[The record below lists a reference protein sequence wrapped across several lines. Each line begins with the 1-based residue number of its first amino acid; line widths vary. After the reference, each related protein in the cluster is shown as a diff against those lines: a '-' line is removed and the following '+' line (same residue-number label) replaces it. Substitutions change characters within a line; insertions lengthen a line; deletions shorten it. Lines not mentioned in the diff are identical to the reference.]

1 MYINT
6 IARLIDCLTLQ
17 VANLGMYLNEVGA
30 TVADVTRAT
39 QHLKV
44 VEDIIAYCELYDAN
58 KKTAFGI
65 KDLIINGPVG
75 ETVAVIPATPTYD
88 HPVGT
93 ISGIMA
99 FTNSKNRVFEEG
111 PGYNDEIGTAIGIVV
126 ASPSSPDPGTVQPTL
141 TFEAAQNG
149 GYAYAFII
157 GNRGESTF
165 WRLYTAPINS
175 SNWTQAESGTG
186 KTGEGTGT
194 PTTPGQPMQLQARAL
209 LYKNNEPYGVYSAIQ
224 LVTLTP

>member
-1 MYINT
+1 MVIRT
-6 IARLIDCLTLQ
+6 VARLIDCLTLQ

-58 KKTAFGI
+58 KKTSFGI

-75 ETVAVIPATPTYD
+75 ETVPEIPATPTYD

-126 ASPSSPDPGTVQPTL
+126 ASPSAPDPGTVQATL
-141 TFEAAQNG
+141 TIEAAQNG

-157 GNRGESTF
+157 GNRGQSTF
-165 WRLYTAPINS
+165 WRLYTAPVGS
-175 SNWTQAESGTG
+175 TTWTEAGSGTI
-186 KTGEGTGT
+186 TAGELTGT
-194 PTTPGQPMQLQARAL
+194 PTTPGQPMQLQARVL
-209 LYKNNEPYGVYSAIQ
+209 LYKNDEPYGIYSPIQ